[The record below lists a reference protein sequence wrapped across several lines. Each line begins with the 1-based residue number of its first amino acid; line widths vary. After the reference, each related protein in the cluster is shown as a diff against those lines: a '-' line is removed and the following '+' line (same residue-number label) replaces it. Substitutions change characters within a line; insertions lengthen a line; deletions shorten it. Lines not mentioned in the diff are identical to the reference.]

1 MPALVTRVTI
11 YLHELF
17 ENGATTS
24 GAFRRKSSRIM
35 KVAVNIAIVF
45 VIRVLGT
52 EESWAKGAGKVFDV
66 KLLIWNSS
74 SPKAPRL

>member
-17 ENGATTS
+17 ENGATAP

-35 KVAVNIAIVF
+35 EVAVNVAIVL
-45 VIRVLGT
+45 VVRVLRT
-52 EESWAKGAGKVFDV
+52 EEGRAKGASKVFDV
-66 KLLIWNSS
+66 KLLV
-74 SPKAPRL
+74 